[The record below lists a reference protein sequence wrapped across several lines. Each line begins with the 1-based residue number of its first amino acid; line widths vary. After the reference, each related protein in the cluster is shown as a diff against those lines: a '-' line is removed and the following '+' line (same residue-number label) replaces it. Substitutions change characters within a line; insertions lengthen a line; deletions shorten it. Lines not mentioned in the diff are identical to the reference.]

1 MKADTIFYN
10 AQVFNVFLKKFEKKN
25 IAVKDGRFLWV
36 DSSHM
41 AELEAESCVD
51 MQGKFIIPGL
61 IDIHMHIESS
71 MTTPS
76 RFSEAVIR
84 WGTTTIVADAH
95 EIANV
100 AGLEGLEYFSDSD
113 TVLDIF
119 YAVPSSVPST
129 NENMETTGGKIG
141 MDETIALLKNKNVIC
156 LGEVMDFNG
165 LVNDENSV
173 ISDIVKTFREQ
184 RPNFPVEG
192 HIPKV
197 EGLNLARFLFKG
209 INSDHTQQNPKSIE
223 EKISSGV
230 FLQFQKKSVFKENMD
245 VIIQNNFCEYGCFV
259 TDDVMADDLRNGHLN
274 QILKLAVSCG
284 LPVETAIYMC
294 TYTPAR
300 HMGLRDRGCIAPGKI
315 ADMVVLDSIDDF
327 SIASVYKNGK
337 IVHNINCEKPQAVN
351 KSVFPE
357 KLYKSIQCR
366 KLTPE
371 DLMIKVTDDEDIKEA
386 VCNIIEI
393 EKFGTFTRKTKRN
406 VPVVK
411 GMLDWEKLNLSLLIV
426 MERYGK
432 TEQIT
437 FALAN
442 ILKEKGAVGTT
453 WAHDHHNLMVMGTSP
468 EDIITLQHKLL
479 NEQGGYGV
487 CAGNEITAFC
497 SLPIGG
503 IISDEPIEIL
513 GENLSCVRQGMI
525 DLGYEN
531 SNVVM
536 SFSTLSLPVSPTI
549 KVTDK
554 GIFDCLTQEKI
565 PLVEELI

>member
-36 DSSHM
+36 DSGNM
-41 AELEAESCVD
+41 EELEAESLVD
-51 MQGKFIIPGL
+51 MHDKFIIPGL

-84 WGTTTIVADAH
+84 YGTTTVVADAH

-100 AGLEGLEYFSDSD
+100 AGLEGLESFSGSD

-119 YAVPSSVPST
+119 YAIPSSVPST

-141 MDETIALLKNKNVIC
+141 TDETIALLKNKDVIC

-173 ISDIVKTFREQ
+173 IKGIVKIFREL

-192 HIPKV
+192 HIPRV
-197 EGLNLARFLFKG
+197 EGLNLARFLYEG
-209 INSDHTQQNPKSIE
+209 INSDHTQQTPKSIA
-223 EKISSGV
+223 EKVSSGV
-230 FLQFQKKSVFKENMD
+230 FLQYQKKSVLKDNME
-245 VIIQNNFCEYGCFV
+245 VINQGNLSEYGCFV

-274 QILKLAVSCG
+274 QILKLAVESG
-284 LPVETAIYMC
+284 LPMETAIYMC

-300 HMGLRDRGCIAPGKI
+300 HMGLRDRGCIAPGKV
-315 ADMVVLDSIDDF
+315 ADMVVLDNIEDF
-327 SIASVYKNGK
+327 HITSVYKSGK
-337 IVHNINCEKPQAVN
+337 IVHNIGDKTQAVN
-351 KSVFPE
+351 KSAFPDT
-357 KLYKSIQCR
+357 LYNSIKCR
-366 KLTPE
+366 KLLPE
-371 DLMIKVTDDEDIKEA
+371 DLKVKVTDDENVKEA

-432 TEQIT
+432 TGQIT
-437 FALAN
+437 FALTD
-442 ILKEKGAVGTT
+442 ILKSKGAVGTT
-453 WAHDHHNLMVMGTSP
+453 WAHDHHNLMVMGTDIR
-468 EDIITLQHKLL
+468 DIITLQHKLL
-479 NEQGGYGV
+479 KEQGGYGV
-487 CAGNEITAFC
+487 CVGDEVTAFC
-497 SLPIGG
+497 PLPIGG

-513 GENLSCVRQGMI
+513 GENLSQVRRGMVE
-525 DLGYEN
+525 LGYEN

-536 SFSTLSLPVSPTI
+536 SFSTLSLPVSPSI

-554 GIFDCLTQEKI
+554 GIFDSLTQEKI

>member
-10 AQVFNVFLKKFEKKN
+10 AKVFNVFLKKFEKKN

-36 DSSHM
+36 DSGDM
-41 AELEAESCVD
+41 AELEAASSVD
-51 MQGKFIIPGL
+51 MHDKFIIPGL
-61 IDIHMHIESS
+61 IDVHMHIESS

-76 RFSEAVIR
+76 RFSEAVIPH
-84 WGTTTIVADAH
+84 GTTTVVADAH

-100 AGLEGLEYFSDSD
+100 AGLEGLENFVDSH
-113 TVLDIF
+113 TVIDIF

-129 NENMETTGGKIG
+129 NNTMETTGGKIG
-141 MDETIALLKNKNVIC
+141 MDETMALLKNKNVIC

-173 ISDIVKTFREQ
+173 ISGIVKTFREQ

-230 FLQFQKKSVFKENMD
+230 FLQLQKKSVSKENMD
-245 VIIQNNFCEYGCFV
+245 VIIKNNFCEYACFV

-274 QILKLAVSCG
+274 QILKLAVCCG

-327 SIASVYKNGK
+327 SITSVYKNGK
-337 IVHNINCEKPQAVN
+337 IVHNTDCDKTQAVN

-357 KLYKSIQCR
+357 KLFKSIQCR
-366 KLTPE
+366 KLTLE
-371 DLMIKVTDDEDIKEA
+371 DLLIKVTDDEDVKEA

-393 EKFGTFTRKTKRN
+393 EKFGTFTRKTKKN

-432 TEQIT
+432 TGQIT
-437 FALAN
+437 FALTN

-479 NEQGGYGV
+479 KEQGGYGV

-497 SLPIGG
+497 PLPIGG

-513 GENLSCVRQGMI
+513 GENLSRVRQGMI

-554 GIFDCLTQEKI
+554 GIFDCLTQNKI

>member
-25 IAVKDGRFLWV
+25 IAVKGGRFLWV
-36 DSSHM
+36 DSGNM
-41 AELEAESCVD
+41 EELEAEIFVD
-51 MQGKFIIPGL
+51 MHDKFIIPGL
-61 IDIHMHIESS
+61 IDVHMHIESS

-84 WGTTTIVADAH
+84 YGTTTIVADAH

-100 AGLEGLEYFSDSD
+100 AGLEGLQSFSDSH

-129 NENMETTGGKIG
+129 NEKMETTGGKIG
-141 MDETIALLKNKNVIC
+141 IDETIDLLNNKNVIC

-173 ISDIVKTFREQ
+173 IKGIVKNFREL

-192 HIPKV
+192 HIPRV
-197 EGLNLARFLFKG
+197 EGLNLARFLFEG
-209 INSDHTQQNPKSIE
+209 INSDHTQQSPKSIT

-230 FLQFQKKSVFKENMD
+230 FLQFQKKSVLKENME
-245 VIIQNNFCEYGCFV
+245 VINQNNLCEHACFV

-274 QILKLAVSCG
+274 QILKLAVESS
-284 LPVETAIYMC
+284 LPMETAIYMC

-315 ADMVVLDSIDDF
+315 ADMVVLDNIDDF
-327 SIASVYKNGK
+327 QITSVYKNGK
-337 IVHNINCEKPQAVN
+337 IVHNIDCDKPQAVN
-351 KSVFPE
+351 KSVFTE
-357 KLYKSIQCR
+357 SLYNSIKCR
-366 KLTPE
+366 KLLPE
-371 DLMIKVTDDEDIKEA
+371 DLKIKVTDDKNVKEA

-393 EKFGTFTRKTKRN
+393 EKLGTFTKKTKRN
-406 VPVVK
+406 VPVENGILNWK
-411 GMLDWEKLNLSLLIV
+411 QLNLSLLIV

-432 TEQIT
+432 TGQIT
-437 FALAN
+437 FALTD
-442 ILKEKGAVGTT
+442 ILKSKGAVGTT
-453 WAHDHHNLMVMGTSP
+453 WAHDHHNLMVMGTDP
-468 EDIITLQHKLL
+468 KDIITLQNKLL
-479 NEQGGYGV
+479 SEQGGYGV
-487 CAGNEITAFC
+487 CIDDEITAFC
-497 SLPIGG
+497 PLPIGG

-513 GENLSCVRQGMI
+513 GENLSRVRQEMI
-525 DLGYEN
+525 VLGYEN

-536 SFSTLSLPVSPTI
+536 SFSTLSLPVSPSI

-554 GIFDCLTQEKI
+554 GIFDCLTQKKI

>member
-1 MKADTIFYN
+1 MKADIIFYN

-25 IAVKDGRFLWV
+25 IAVKDGRFFWV
-36 DSSHM
+36 HSGQM

-51 MQGKFIIPGL
+51 MHDKFIIPGL
-61 IDIHMHIESS
+61 IDVHMHIESS
-71 MTTPS
+71 MTTPL
-76 RFSEAVIR
+76 RFSEAAIR
-84 WGTTTIVADAH
+84 WGTTTAVADAH

-100 AGLEGLEYFSDSD
+100 AGLEGLQSFADAD

-129 NENMETTGGKIG
+129 NETMETTGGKIG
-141 MDETIALLKNKNVIC
+141 KDETIALLNNKNVIC

-173 ISDIVKTFREQ
+173 IKGIVKTFREQ
-184 RPNFPVEG
+184 KPNFPVEG
-192 HIPKV
+192 HIPRV
-197 EGLNLARFLFKG
+197 EGLNLARFLFEG
-209 INSDHTQQNPKSIE
+209 INSDHTQQSPESIA
-223 EKISSGV
+223 EKVSSGV
-230 FLQFQKKSVFKENMD
+230 FLQFQKKSVSKENMD
-245 VIIQNNFCEYGCFV
+245 VVAQNNFCEYGCFV

-274 QILKLAVSCG
+274 DILKLAVHSG

-327 SIASVYKNGK
+327 SISSVYKNGK
-337 IVHNINCEKPQAVN
+337 IVNKIDCEPQAVN
-351 KSVFPE
+351 KSVFPDM
-357 KLYKSIQCR
+357 LYKSIKCR
-366 KLTPE
+366 ELTTE
-371 DLMIKVTDDEDIKEA
+371 DLRIKVTDDRNVKEA

-406 VPVVK
+406 VPVVN
-411 GMLDWEKLNLSLLIV
+411 GILNWEKLNLSLLIV

-432 TEQIT
+432 TGQIT
-437 FALAN
+437 FALTD
-442 ILKEKGAVGTT
+442 ILKSTGAVGTT
-453 WAHDHHNLMVMGTSP
+453 WAHDHHNLMVMGTDP
-468 EDIITLQHKLL
+468 EDMVTLQHKLL
-479 NEQGGYGV
+479 KEQGGYGV
-487 CAGNEITAFC
+487 CVDNEITAFC
-497 SLPIGG
+497 HLPIGG

-513 GENLSCVRQGMI
+513 GENLSRVRQGMI
-525 DLGYEN
+525 EMGYEN
-531 SNVVM
+531 SNAVM
-536 SFSTLSLPVSPTI
+536 SFATLSLPVSPTI

-554 GIFDCLTQEKI
+554 GIFHCLTQEKI

>member
-36 DSSHM
+36 HSGQM
-41 AELEAESCVD
+41 TELEAESCVD
-51 MQGKFIIPGL
+51 MHDKFIIPGL
-61 IDIHMHIESS
+61 IDVHMHIESS
-71 MTTPS
+71 MTTPL
-76 RFSEAVIR
+76 RFSEAAIR
-84 WGTTTIVADAH
+84 WGTTTVVADAH

-100 AGLEGLEYFSDSD
+100 AGLEGLNDFADAD

-129 NENMETTGGKIG
+129 NETMETTGGKIG
-141 MDETIALLKNKNVIC
+141 KNETIALLNNKNVIC

-173 ISDIVKTFREQ
+173 IKGIVKTFREQ

-197 EGLNLARFLFKG
+197 KGLNLARFLFEG
-209 INSDHTQQNPKSIE
+209 INSDHTQQSPESIA

-230 FLQFQKKSVFKENMD
+230 FLQFQKKSVSKENMD
-245 VIIQNNFCEYGCFV
+245 VVAQNNFCEYGCFV

-274 QILKLAVSCG
+274 DILKLAVHSG

-327 SIASVYKNGK
+327 SIVSVYKNGK
-337 IVHNINCEKPQAVN
+337 IVNKIDCEPQAVI
-351 KSVFPE
+351 KSVFPDM
-357 KLYKSIQCR
+357 LYKSIKCR
-366 KLTPE
+366 ELTTE
-371 DLMIKVTDDEDIKEA
+371 DLKIKVTDDENVKEA

-406 VPVVK
+406 VPVVN
-411 GMLDWEKLNLSLLIV
+411 GVLNWEEQNLSLLIV

-432 TEQIT
+432 TGQIT
-437 FALAN
+437 FALTD
-442 ILKEKGAVGTT
+442 ILKSKGAVGTT
-453 WAHDHHNLMVMGTSP
+453 WAHDHHNLIIMGTDPS
-468 EDIITLQHKLL
+468 DIITLQHKLL
-479 NEQGGYGV
+479 KEQGGYGV
-487 CAGNEITAFC
+487 CAENEIKAFC
-497 SLPIGG
+497 ALPIGG

-513 GENLSCVRQGMI
+513 GENLCRVRQEMI

-554 GIFDCLTQEKI
+554 GIFDSLTQEKI

>member
-10 AQVFNVFLKKFEKKN
+10 GQVFNVFLKRFEKKN

-36 DSSHM
+36 NSGNM
-41 AELEAESCVD
+41 EELEAVRSID
-51 MQGKFIIPGL
+51 MHDKFIIPGL
-61 IDIHMHIESS
+61 IDVHMHIESS

-84 WGTTTIVADAH
+84 YGTTTVVADAH

-100 AGLEGLEYFSDSD
+100 AGIEGLNSFSGSD

-141 MDETIALLKNKNVIC
+141 IDETIALLNNKNVIC

-173 ISDIVKTFREQ
+173 IKDIVKTFREH

-192 HIPKV
+192 HIPRV
-197 EGLNLARFLFKG
+197 EGLNLARFLYEG
-209 INSDHTQQNPKSIE
+209 INSDHTQQTPKSIA

-230 FLQFQKKSVFKENMD
+230 FLQFQKKSVSKENME
-245 VIIQNNFCEYGCFV
+245 VIIQNNLCEYGCFV

-274 QILKLAVSCG
+274 QILKVAVQSG
-284 LPVETAIYMC
+284 LPIETAIYMC

-315 ADMVVLDSIDDF
+315 ADMVVLDNIDDF
-327 SIASVYKNGK
+327 HITSVYKNGK
-337 IVHNINCEKPQAVN
+337 IVHNIGDNTQAVN
-351 KSVFPE
+351 KSVFPDT
-357 KLYKSIQCR
+357 LYNSIKCR
-366 KLTPE
+366 KLLPE
-371 DLMIKVTDDEDIKEA
+371 DLKIKVTDDINVKEA

-393 EKFGTFTRKTKRN
+393 EKFGTFTKKTKRN
-406 VPVVK
+406 VPVVN
-411 GMLDWEKLNLSLLIV
+411 GILDWEKLNLSLLLV

-432 TEQIT
+432 TGQIT
-437 FALAN
+437 FALTD
-442 ILKEKGAVGTT
+442 ILKSKGAIGTT
-453 WAHDHHNLMVMGTSP
+453 WAHDHHNLMVMGTDTK
-468 EDIITLQHKLL
+468 DIITLQHKLL
-479 NEQGGYGV
+479 KEQGGYGV
-487 CAGNEITAFC
+487 CVGDEVKAFC
-497 SLPIGG
+497 PLPIGG

-513 GENLSCVRQGMI
+513 GENLSRVRLGMI
-525 DLGYEN
+525 ELGYEN

-536 SFSTLSLPVSPTI
+536 SFSTLSLPVSPSI

-554 GIFDCLTQEKI
+554 GIFDSLTQKKI

>member
-10 AQVFNVFLKKFEKKN
+10 AQVFNVFLKRFEKKN

-36 DSSHM
+36 DSGNMS
-41 AELEAESCVD
+41 EIEAESSVD
-51 MQGKFIIPGL
+51 MHDKFIIPGL
-61 IDIHMHIESS
+61 IDVHMHIESS

-76 RFSEAVIR
+76 RFSEAAIR
-84 WGTTTIVADAH
+84 WGTTTVVADAH

-100 AGLEGLEYFSDSD
+100 AGLEGLQSFADSG

-129 NENMETTGGKIG
+129 NDTMETTGGKIG
-141 MDETIALLKNKNVIC
+141 RDETIALLNNKNVIC

-165 LVNDENSV
+165 LVKDENSV
-173 ISDIVKTFREQ
+173 IKGIVKTFREQ
-184 RPNFPVEG
+184 RPNSPVEG
-192 HIPKV
+192 HIPRVK
-197 EGLNLARFLFKG
+197 GLNLARFLFEG
-209 INSDHTQQNPKSIE
+209 INSDHTQQSPKSIA

-230 FLQFQKKSVFKENMD
+230 FLQFQKKSVLKENMD
-245 VIIQNNFCEYGCFV
+245 VIIQNNFCEHGCFV

-274 QILKLAVSCG
+274 HILKLAVESG
-284 LPVETAIYMC
+284 LPMETAIYMC

-315 ADMVVLDSIDDF
+315 ADMVVLDNMDNFHIT
-327 SIASVYKNGK
+327 SVYKNGK
-337 IVHNINCEKPQAVN
+337 IVHNIGDKTQTVN
-351 KSVFPE
+351 KSAFPDT
-357 KLYKSIQCR
+357 LYNSIKCR
-366 KLTPE
+366 KLFFE
-371 DLMIKVTDDEDIKEA
+371 DLKIKVTDDKNVKEA
-386 VCNIIEI
+386 VCSIIEI

-406 VPVVK
+406 VPVVN
-411 GMLDWEKLNLSLLIV
+411 GILDWEKLNLSLLIV

-432 TEQIT
+432 TGQIT
-437 FALAN
+437 FALTD
-442 ILKEKGAVGTT
+442 ILKYKGAVGTT
-453 WAHDHHNLMVMGTSP
+453 WAHDHHNLMIMGTDP
-468 EDIITLQHKLL
+468 EDIISLQHKLL
-479 NEQGGYGV
+479 QEQGGYGV
-487 CAGNEITAFC
+487 CAKNEITAFC
-497 SLPIGG
+497 PLPIGG

-513 GENLSCVRQGMI
+513 GENLSHVRQGMV

-554 GIFDCLTQEKI
+554 GIFDSLTQEKI
-565 PLVEELI
+565 PLVEELL

>member
-36 DSSHM
+36 DSGDM
-41 AELEAESCVD
+41 AELEAESSVD
-51 MQGKFIIPGL
+51 MHDKFIIPGL
-61 IDIHMHIESS
+61 IDVHMHIESS

-76 RFSEAVIR
+76 RFSEAVMR

-100 AGLEGLEYFSDSD
+100 AGLEGLNSFSDSD
-113 TVLDIF
+113 TDLDIF

-129 NENMETTGGKIG
+129 NDTMETTGGKIG
-141 MDETIALLKNKNVIC
+141 RNETMALLKNKNVIC

-173 ISDIVKTFREQ
+173 ISGIVKTFREQ

-230 FLQFQKKSVFKENMD
+230 FLQLQKKSVSKENMD
-245 VIIQNNFCEYGCFV
+245 VIIQNNFCEYACFA

-274 QILKLAVSCG
+274 QMLKLAVCCG

-300 HMGLRDRGCIAPGKI
+300 YMGLRDRGCIAPGKI
-315 ADMVVLDSIDDF
+315 ADMVVLDSMDDF
-327 SIASVYKNGK
+327 SITSVYKNGK
-337 IVHNINCEKPQAVN
+337 IVHNTDCDKKQAVN
-351 KSVFPE
+351 KSVFPQ
-357 KLYKSIQCR
+357 KLFKSIQCR
-366 KLTPE
+366 KLTLE
-371 DLMIKVTDDEDIKEA
+371 NLLIKVTDDENVKEA

-393 EKFGTFTRKTKRN
+393 EKLGTFTRKTKRN

-432 TEQIT
+432 TGQIS
-437 FALAN
+437 FALTN

-479 NEQGGYGV
+479 KEQGGYGV

-497 SLPIGG
+497 PLPIGG

-554 GIFDCLTQEKI
+554 GIFDCLTQKKI